1 MNTIIILP
9 TTTRNDPYCACVQLA
24 PISVSESAAAAVSY
38 EDDDE
43 DSLEYEDDE
52 NARLLDVCIDGDVED
67 LVALLE
73 EMAAD
78 GEALSEEMLNYPDQS
93 GRVSQLHSD
102 KVLHYFVRDSR

>member
-1 MNTIIILP
+1 MR
-9 TTTRNDPYCACVQLA
+9 TRGRGSNLRTSYLELA
-24 PISVSESAAAAVSY
+24 SPSVSESAVGY
-38 EDDDE
+38 DDDE

-52 NARLLDVCIDGDVED
+52 NARLLDVCIDGDADD

-93 GRVSQLHSD
+93 GRVSQLS
-102 KVLHYFVRDSR
+102 VGFGLGFL